1 MKQIQESDDN
11 LLEVS
16 ETDSIMD
23 RYDKLLLIGLD
34 KICKIATQE
43 SMNDRIVG
51 LRKLRDTNDKDIIRA
66 FFHYALSNMLS
77 RSTWLMERSTQRG
90 GMIFS
95 ICDEGYA
102 ILVMIN
108 NWDVYEKLANG
119 EERTR
124 GKLLKALFTNSKVE
138 SNDPKV
144 TLKML
149 KGWSGKGV
157 KEFNEITNYLLSV
170 RNEDYVIEMEN
181 ELMQEFNELDME
193 KTGKRKRDGN
203 DEFILEDRVTP
214 FDGYSTGFKQV

>member
-1 MKQIQESDDN
+1 MKEVQESDDN
-11 LLEVS
+11 LLEVR

-34 KICKIATQE
+34 KIRKIATQE

-95 ICDEGYA
+95 ICDEGFA
-102 ILVMIN
+102 ILVMMN
-108 NWDVYEKLANG
+108 NWDVYEKLSNG

-124 GKLLKALFTNSKVE
+124 GKLLKTLFTNSRVE
-138 SNDPKV
+138 SSDPKV

-157 KEFNEITNYLLSV
+157 KEFNEITNY
-170 RNEDYVIEMEN
+170 
-181 ELMQEFNELDME
+181 
-193 KTGKRKRDGN
+193 
-203 DEFILEDRVTP
+203 
-214 FDGYSTGFKQV
+214 

>member
-1 MKQIQESDDN
+1 MKEVQESDDN
-11 LLEVS
+11 LLEVR

-34 KICKIATQE
+34 KIRKIATQE

-66 FFHYALSNMLS
+66 FFHYALSNIVT
-77 RSTWLMERSTQRG
+77 RSTWLLERSTQRG

-102 ILVMIN
+102 ILVMMN
-108 NWDVYEKLANG
+108 NWEVYERLSNG
-119 EERTR
+119 EERKR
-124 GKLLKALFTNSKVE
+124 GKLLKTLFTNSKVE
-138 SNDPKV
+138 TNDPKV
-144 TLKML
+144 TIKML

-157 KEFNEITNYLLSV
+157 KEFNENTTYLLSV
-170 RNEDYVIEMEN
+170 RNEEYVIELEN
-181 ELMQEFNELDME
+181 ELMEEYKELDIGNI
-193 KTGKRKRDGN
+193 GKRKRDGN

-214 FDGYSTGFKQV
+214 FDGYSIGFEQV